1 MSPVALVTGGGRGIG
16 RATAQLLAERSM
28 TVVAVSRTDADLR
41 ALASIAPVD
50 TIVGSVETE
59 DSCTSIVSE
68 VERRHGGIDVLVN
81 NAGIDTGE
89 ELEVWR
95 QDPQL
100 WHQSMAVNLDAAF
113 HLTRLASSGMVERGW
128 GRIVMVSSTAG
139 EVGGPRMTA
148 YCASKHGL
156 LGLMRAAAHDLA
168 PHGVTCNAV
177 CPGWVRTPMSE
188 RTAEREAKQQS
199 LTIDQIWAQR
209 NAESPA
215 GRIVTAEEVAETI
228 AFLAGDGAS
237 GINGEAVTIS
247 LGSAW

>member
-1 MSPVALVTGGGRGIG
+1 
-16 RATAQLLAERSM
+16 
-28 TVVAVSRTDADLR
+28 
-41 ALASIAPVD
+41 
-50 TIVGSVETE
+50 
-59 DSCTSIVSE
+59 
-68 VERRHGGIDVLVN
+68 
-81 NAGIDTGE
+81 
-89 ELEVWR
+89 
-95 QDPQL
+95 
-100 WHQSMAVNLDAAF
+100 
-113 HLTRLASSGMVERGW
+113 
-128 GRIVMVSSTAG
+128 
-139 EVGGPRMTA
+139 VGGPRMTA

-188 RTAEREAKQQS
+188 RTAEREAKQQG
-199 LTIDQIWAQR
+199 LTTDQIWTQR
-209 NAESPA
+209 NTESPA

>member
-1 MSPVALVTGGGRGIG
+1 VSPVALVTGGGRGIG

-41 ALASIAPVD
+41 ALASIAAVD

-59 DSCTSIVSE
+59 DSCASIVSE
-68 VERRHGGIDVLVN
+68 VERRHGRIDVLVN

-100 WHQSMAVNLDAAF
+100 WRQSMAVNLDAAF

-188 RTAEREAKQQS
+188 RTAEREAKQQG
-199 LTIDQIWAQR
+199 LTTDQIWAQR
-209 NAESPA
+209 NTESPA